1 MEKSLQGYDGLTLH
15 VSFLTE
21 VLGLPDKAASW
32 KLLESNKHGGNSFDT
47 FSLYF
52 TYNNEKFYTRHV
64 VCTSDDDY
72 KFEAL
77 SSQWLDLVQ
86 DETAKGYVE
95 YFPALNLSKAIDS
108 SNLKWEALLEKIEDL
123 KDNYNTKELPLA
135 AGGFQTLLMSGAM
148 DSLFDGYLTLEKRL
162 EKLEELKKA
171 LKSKAKLGEGKG
183 EEIGLVKVTNEL
195 TRNIWMAQVNPMY
208 QFSMASFYSSA
219 LKAMRFTKVRETGIT
234 HESDDT
240 DLIASFADLFDD
252 KIVDF
257 YGNYNCQRLL
267 GIVVI
272 YEGQVMKTC
281 ANGKQKRDVKLFD
294 GTTRFSATVWPMR
307 NSNDKFDQGIMMRLK
322 EKDRPLLVIG
332 KPSKKNGYSNFTISH
347 LLDFEL

>member
-21 VLGLPDKAASW
+21 VLGLPEKADILELMESMEV
-32 KLLESNKHGGNSFDT
+32 KGNRFEEYRLL
-47 FSLYF
+47 F
-52 TYNNEKFYTRHV
+52 THNGLKFYTSYS
-64 VCTSDDDY
+64 VCVSDDEY
-72 KFEAL
+72 KFE
-77 SSQWLDLVQ
+77 SSSEQWKDSV
-86 DETAKGYVE
+86 ENGYVE
-95 YFPALNLSKAIDS
+95 YFPILSEAKRIDK
-108 SNLKWEALLEKIEDL
+108 SNLKWRAFLEKIEDL

-148 DSLFDGYLTLEKRL
+148 DSLFDEYLTLDKRY

-171 LKSKAKLGEGKG
+171 LKSKAKLSEGKG
-183 EEIGLVKVTNEL
+183 EEIGLAKVTNEL

-219 LKAMRFTKVRETGIT
+219 LKAMRFVKVRDSGIT

-240 DLIASFADLFDD
+240 DLVASFADLFDD

-257 YGNYNCQRLL
+257 YGNYNCERLL
-267 GIVVI
+267 GFIAI
-272 YEGQVMKTC
+272 YEGQTMKTC
-281 ANGKQKRDVKLFD
+281 SNGKQKRDVKLFD
-294 GTTRFSATVWPMR
+294 GTTRFNATVWPMR

-332 KPSKKNGYSNFTISH
+332 RPSKKNGYSNFTISS